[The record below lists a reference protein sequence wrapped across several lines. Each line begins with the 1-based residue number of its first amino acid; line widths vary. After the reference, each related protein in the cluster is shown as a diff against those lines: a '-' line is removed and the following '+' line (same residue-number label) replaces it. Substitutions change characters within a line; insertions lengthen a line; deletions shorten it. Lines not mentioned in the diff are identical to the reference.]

1 MTRRTFAILFFAVL
15 ISFPL
20 SADDYTMTPTSGPST
35 GGTTVTIK
43 GEFGTWPYTVF
54 FGGVPAASTQRVDSS
69 TLVAISPEHLPGPS
83 HVEIFEYDIFLTTNL
98 IFTFTGDVPAS
109 YERVLLPILLPP
121 VTGQGNS
128 QFVTSFTAHLTEGER
143 ASFYGLAAACQF
155 VCPPL
160 GTRDVPLVLTPS
172 GRRLTTGDLDLN
184 GNPGR
189 FFFIPK
195 SEIDNVSMN
204 LRVFDTSRSTQNFGT
219 EIPIIRESRM
229 RDGYDGITLLNVPT
243 SPLFRNTL
251 RIYATFATTVTVVIE
266 PPWSNPAPP
275 IAPLTYTVDLVAG
288 ENLFEPAS
296 ATFTQFPLNSGL
308 QTVSIYVE
316 NPPIL
321 PPAAPKIWA
330 FVSTTNNDTQ
340 LITTITPQP

>member
-1 MTRRTFAILFFAVL
+1 MTRRTFAILFFAAL
-15 ISFPL
+15 LSFPL
-20 SADDYTMTPTSGPST
+20 SADDYTVTPTSGPST

-69 TLVAISPEHLPGPS
+69 TLVAITPEHLPGPS
-83 HVEIFEYDIFLTTNL
+83 QVEIFEYDIFLTTNL
-98 IFTFTGDVPAS
+98 IFTFTGDIPS
-109 YERVLLPILLPP
+109 TYERVLLPILLPP

-128 QFVTSFTAHLTEGER
+128 QFVTSFTAHLSEGER
-143 ASFYGLAAACQF
+143 ASFYGLTAACHF

-172 GRRLTTGDLDLN
+172 GRRLTTADLDLN

-195 SEIDNVSMN
+195 SEIENVSMN

-229 RDGYDGITLLNVPT
+229 RDGYDGVTLLNVPT
-243 SPLFRNTL
+243 DPLFRNTL
-251 RIYATFATTVTVVIE
+251 RIYATDPARVHVVLDYASNTPG
-266 PPWSNPAPP
+266 PPVLPVSF
-275 IAPLTYTVDLVAG
+275 TVDLVAG
-288 ENLFEPAS
+288 ENLFEPAT
-296 ATFTQFPLNSGL
+296 ATFTQFSSNRGL
-308 QTVSIYVE
+308 LTVGVYVE
-316 NPPIL
+316 HPPVL

-330 FVSTTNNDTQ
+330 FVSTTNNETQ